1 MLAQRRKAAQIC
13 RHAAGAANP
22 EEIDLGDDEE
32 EEEGEGVGEGEEADV
47 QLKAVPAAVYGS
59 LAPTAAAAQKR
70 AGEEEE
76 GGAGL
81 GALERLKKRRV
92 E

>member
-1 MLAQRRKAAQIC
+1 LLRAAP
-13 RHAAGAANP
+13 ANP

-32 EEEGEGVGEGEEADV
+32 EEGEGEENDV

-59 LAPTAAAAQKR
+59 LAATAAAAQKR

-76 GGAGL
+76 SGAGM
-81 GALERLKKRRV
+81 GAMERLKKRRV